1 MSEIKRNVFLTGGT
15 GLVGSY
21 LLKLLLMHQ
30 CNVYLLVRS
39 NNKKLPESRV
49 KNVLSFWGV
58 KSSLR
63 RKIKILN
70 GDMTKDSLG
79 LSKKS
84 LAYLKTNIDEII
96 HCAALTRFNS
106 ELDDLRSVNV
116 EGTRRMCNLGIKW
129 SREGRLKKIDYLSTV
144 YICGNYKDIF
154 TENDLALG
162 QTFFTPYEQ
171 SKFEAE
177 VLIHEYRKKIWI
189 DIFRPPTVSGEFRTG
204 KILSFN
210 QALYQA
216 LHILNLEL
224 FDYLP
229 GEKNY
234 PFKLVFI
241 NDLCESIVKVALNTS
256 RVNQTY
262 HIFNEQCLTLD
273 EMIKI
278 ACLFLNV
285 RRPKLISPFLFNK
298 KTTSAQRGLIK
309 YNLMFLNTKA
319 QLSSNLTFGILK
331 AFNFSFNPINK
342 SSILRS
348 IEYAASVGFV
358 KKLKKK

>member
-1 MSEIKRNVFLTGGT
+1 
-15 GLVGSY
+15 
-21 LLKLLLMHQ
+21 
-30 CNVYLLVRS
+30 
-39 NNKKLPESRV
+39 LPESRV
-49 KNVLSFWGV
+49 NNVLNFWGV
-58 KSSLR
+58 NANLR
-63 RKIKILN
+63 KKIKILN
-70 GDMTKDSLG
+70 GDITKENFG
-79 LSKKS
+79 LNKKS
-84 LAYLKTNIDEII
+84 LDYLKTNIDEII

-106 ELDDLRSVNV
+106 KLDDLRSINV
-116 EGTRRMCNLGIKW
+116 EGTRRICNLGIRSSK
-129 SREGRLKKIDYLSTV
+129 EGRLKKINYLSTV
-144 YICGNYKDIF
+144 YICGNYNEIF
-154 TENDLALG
+154 TERDLALG
-162 QTFFTPYEQ
+162 QTFSTPYEQ

-189 DIFRPPTVSGEFRTG
+189 DIFRSPTVAGEFRTG

-216 LHILNLEL
+216 LHVLSLEL
-224 FDYLP
+224 FDYFP

-241 NDLCESIVKVALNTS
+241 NDLCESIIKVVLNTF

-273 EMIKI
+273 EMLKI

-285 RRPKLISPFLFNK
+285 RRPKLISSALFNK
-298 KTTSAQRGLIK
+298 KTTSAQKELIK

-319 QLSSNLTFGILK
+319 KMSSGLTSDMLK

-342 SSILRS
+342 KSILRS
-348 IEYAASVGFV
+348 IEYAVSVGFI
-358 KKLKKK
+358 KKLKEK